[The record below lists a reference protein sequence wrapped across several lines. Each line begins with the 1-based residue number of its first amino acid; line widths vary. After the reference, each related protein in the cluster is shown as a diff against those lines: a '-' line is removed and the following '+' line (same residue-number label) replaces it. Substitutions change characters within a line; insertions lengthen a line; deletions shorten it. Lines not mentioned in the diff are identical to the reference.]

1 MTQAALPHLSP
12 RENQVCGLVAKGKT
26 NLAIASALKLSEGTV
41 RTYLD
46 RIFQKFGC
54 HSRTEL
60 AVQYVQ
66 GAPVKPARAKSSTPN
81 TSARRATK
89 A

>member
-12 RENQVCGLVAKGKT
+12 REDQVCGLVAKGKT
-26 NLAIASALKLSEGTV
+26 NRAIASALKIAEGTV
-41 RTYLD
+41 RTHLL

-66 GAPVKPARAKSSTPN
+66 GAPVKPARAKSSTPKHQRPQGDKN
-81 TSARRATK
+81 
-89 A
+89 